1 MTPLYIQKSIIL
13 FLLASHSMFPQ
24 TQNNELIIPRDT
36 SFTVFSSYQ
45 KEIKKFP
52 FIKVAQSNFSDE
64 IIADSNLVFT
74 SYGKRNLHLD
84 ICYPRHKTKLFPAII
99 LVHGGGW
106 RSGDKSQQVPMAQE
120 IASHGFIAATVEY
133 RLSPEA
139 KFPAAIFD
147 LKAAVRWIRANSS
160 IYSVDS
166 NKISILGCSSGGHLA
181 SMLGA
186 TNCIEKF
193 EGNGDNL
200 NHSSNV
206 QAVINIDGILDF
218 TDPAESGK
226 DQDLEKPSVG
236 KLWLGYSYKD
246 NPEIWRIASPINY
259 IDSKTPPFLFLN
271 SSIDRFHAGRDFFI
285 EKLNRF
291 RIYSEIHTFPDAP
304 HTFWFFHPWF
314 KSTTKIVIE
323 FLDKIFN

>member
-1 MTPLYIQKSIIL
+1 MLIL
-13 FLLASHSMFPQ
+13 FVSILLLQQISNAQ
-24 TQNNELIIPRDT
+24 TEDKNIIIPRDT
-36 SFTVFSSYQ
+36 SFTVYSTYL
-45 KEIKKFP
+45 KEYAKFP
-52 FIKVAQSNFSDE
+52 LIK
-64 IIADSNLVFT
+64 IADSKLHENTAVG
-74 SYGKRNLHLD
+74 SSIVYNSIGNRNLHLD
-84 ICYPRHKTKLFPAII
+84 VFYPKRKTKLFPAVI

-120 IASHGFIAATVEY
+120 IASHGFVAATVEY

-160 IYSVDS
+160 IYGVDS

-186 TNCIEKF
+186 TNGNKKF

-200 NHSSNV
+200 DHSSDV
-206 QAVINIDGILDF
+206 QAVIDIDGILDF

-259 IDSKTPPFLFLN
+259 GDSKTPPFLFLN

-285 EKLNRF
+285 EKLNQYQ
-291 RIYSEIHTFPDAP
+291 IYSEIHTFPDTP
-304 HTFWFFHPWF
+304 HAFWFFHPWF
-314 KSTTKIVIE
+314 KPTTKIVIE